1 MAAVVAAE
9 AAAAAA
15 EEEEEALQPLL
26 DSEGRPRAGSVR
38 ALPDGPTGRIG
49 LGRAA
54 ASVPAPGIYGTG
66 LSAGSL
72 RPAQARQFGTAM
84 GIDKARGRAT
94 STASWDLCEGSIVC
108 MFTALRD
115 AAARHLESAA
125 YRRVVGRQTRNAT
138 DSHWKAPSRWRGLV
152 LIVSE
157 R

>member
-15 EEEEEALQPLL
+15 AEEEEALQPLL

-38 ALPDGPTGRIG
+38 ALPDGPTGRVAWVG

-66 LSAGSL
+66 LSAGAL
-72 RPAQARQFGTAM
+72 RPAQARQFGTAT

-125 YRRVVGRQTRNAT
+125 YRRVVGR
-138 DSHWKAPSRWRGLV
+138 
-152 LIVSE
+152 
-157 R
+157 